1 MKWIE
6 ERDAL
11 IAQSKAFVE
20 AVTRRSADRSRSAA
34 TSVQGGAVAP
44 SSAPPAPAAPV
55 IKSSLPPPHA
65 APVTRSGL
73 PPPPAAPVTRTS
85 APPAPAPAA
94 LKPSAPAAPAAPA
107 PTIKTSEAIIALPTL
122 APLERKFD
130 QVSMT
135 SEIRSRIAAFRA
147 HQERFNRERHE
158 YFDATLAR
166 LRAEIN
172 ELPEPARR
180 QADDAG
186 NGQRPDLMP
195 DPSRMP
201 AAGAPLHRRPERRN

>member
-20 AVTRRSADRSRSAA
+20 AVTRRSADRSGSAA
-34 TSVQGGAVAP
+34 TSVKAAAVAP
-44 SSAPPAPAAPV
+44 SSAPPAPV
-55 IKSSLPPPHA
+55 TRSSLPP
-65 APVTRSGL
+65 S
-73 PPPPAAPVTRTS
+73 PAAPVTRTG
-85 APPAPAPAA
+85 APPAPATP
-94 LKPSAPAAPAAPA
+94 APATTTSK
-107 PTIKTSEAIIALPTL
+107 TISPLPTL
-122 APLERKFD
+122 VPLERKFD

-158 YFDATLAR
+158 YFNATLAR

-172 ELPEPARR
+172 ELPEPVRR
-180 QADDAG
+180 QADSAG
-186 NGQRPDLMP
+186 NGRRPDLP

-201 AAGAPLHRRPERRN
+201 ATGAPLHRRPEGRT

>member
-20 AVTRRSADRSRSAA
+20 AVTRRSAAA
-34 TSVQGGAVAP
+34 SVQAAAVAP
-44 SSAPPAPAAPV
+44 SGAQPAPAAPV
-55 IKSSLPPPHA
+55 TRSSLPPP
-65 APVTRSGL
+65 P
-73 PPPPAAPVTRTS
+73 APVTRTS
-85 APPAPAPAA
+85 APRAPARPAPA
-94 LKPSAPAAPAAPA
+94 
-107 PTIKTSEAIIALPTL
+107 TTTSETISPLPTL

-130 QVSMT
+130 QLSMT

-158 YFDATLAR
+158 YFNATLAR

-172 ELPEPARR
+172 ELPEPVLR
-180 QADDAG
+180 QADSAG
-186 NGQRPDLMP
+186 NGRRPDLP

-201 AAGAPLHRRPERRN
+201 AAGAPPQRRPEGRT

>member
-20 AVTRRSADRSRSAA
+20 AVTRRSADRNRSAA
-34 TSVQGGAVAP
+34 TSVQAAAVAP
-44 SSAPPAPAAPV
+44 SSAPPSPAASV
-55 IKSSLPPPHA
+55 TRSSLPP
-65 APVTRSGL
+65 S
-73 PPPPAAPVTRTS
+73 PAAPVTRTS
-85 APPAPAPAA
+85 APPPLVAPVTKAGE
-94 LKPSAPAAPAAPA
+94 
-107 PTIKTSEAIIALPTL
+107 TISPLPTL

-158 YFDATLAR
+158 YFNATLAR

-172 ELPEPARR
+172 ELPEPVRR
-180 QADDAG
+180 QADSAR
-186 NGQRPDLMP
+186 NGRRADLMP

-201 AAGAPLHRRPERRN
+201 AASGPPHRRPEGRT

>member
-20 AVTRRSADRSRSAA
+20 AVTRRSAAA
-34 TSVQGGAVAP
+34 SVQAAAVVP

-55 IKSSLPPPHA
+55 TRSSLPA
-65 APVTRSGL
+65 S
-73 PPPPAAPVTRTS
+73 PAAPVTRTS
-85 APPAPAPAA
+85 APRAPARPAPATA
-94 LKPSAPAAPAAPA
+94 
-107 PTIKTSEAIIALPTL
+107 TSETISPLPTL

-158 YFDATLAR
+158 YFNATLAR

-172 ELPEPARR
+172 ELPEPVRR
-180 QADDAG
+180 QADSAG
-186 NGQRPDLMP
+186 NGRRPDLP

-201 AAGAPLHRRPERRN
+201 AAGAALQRRPEGRT